1 MNVLFAIVIIL
12 LAFVLVAYHVK
23 IVSQS
28 DAYVVERLGTYKA
41 TWKAGLHILAPFIDS
56 VKEKVTLKE
65 QVSDFEP
72 QPVITKDN
80 VTMMIDTVV
89 YFVITD
95 PKLYT
100 YGIDYPIDAIENLTA
115 TTLRNIIGNLELD
128 ETLTS
133 RETINTQMREV
144 LDDATDPWGIK
155 ITRVELKNIMPPKDI
170 QNAMEQQMRAEREKR
185 AKILTAEGEKQS
197 AILLAEGDK
206 ESTVIRAQ
214 AEKEATINK
223 AEGQAQAME
232 RLYEAKAKGIE
243 MIKDANPTKE
253 YLTLQGFEALQ
264 KVADGQATKLI
275 IPSDL
280 QNIAGTLA
288 ALSETVKKD

>member
-232 RLYEAKAKGIE
+232 RLYEAKAKGVE
-243 MIKDANPTKE
+243 MINSANPSKE
-253 YLTLQGFEALQ
+253 YLALQGFETLQ

-280 QNIAGTLA
+280 QDIAGTLA

>member
-232 RLYEAKAKGIE
+232 RLYEARAKGVE
-243 MIKDANPTKE
+243 MINGANPSKE
-253 YLTLQGFEALQ
+253 YLALQGFDTLQ

-280 QNIAGTLA
+280 QDIAGTLA

>member
-23 IVSQS
+23 IVSRS

>member
-232 RLYEAKAKGIE
+232 RLYEDKANGIE

>member
-1 MNVLFAIVIIL
+1 M
-12 LAFVLVAYHVK
+12 
-23 IVSQS
+23 
-28 DAYVVERLGTYKA
+28 
-41 TWKAGLHILAPFIDS
+41 
-56 VKEKVTLKE
+56 
-65 QVSDFEP
+65 
-72 QPVITKDN
+72 
-80 VTMMIDTVV
+80 
-89 YFVITD
+89 
-95 PKLYT
+95 
-100 YGIDYPIDAIENLTA
+100 
-115 TTLRNIIGNLELD
+115 
-128 ETLTS
+128 
-133 RETINTQMREV
+133 
-144 LDDATDPWGIK
+144 
-155 ITRVELKNIMPPKDI
+155 
-170 QNAMEQQMRAEREKR
+170 
-185 AKILTAEGEKQS
+185 
-197 AILLAEGDK
+197 AEGDK